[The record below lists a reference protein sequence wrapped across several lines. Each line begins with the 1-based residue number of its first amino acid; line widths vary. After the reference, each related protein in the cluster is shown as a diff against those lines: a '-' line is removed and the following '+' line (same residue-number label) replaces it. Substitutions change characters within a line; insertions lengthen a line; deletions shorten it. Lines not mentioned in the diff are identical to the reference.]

1 MLSLDH
7 VSKMYGNHVGV
18 KDLSF
23 SAKSGSIVGILGSN
37 GSGKTTTFRM
47 LLGLIEKTSGTIT
60 YDGKELDL
68 HNQRLFGYLPEERSM
83 LRDLKV
89 KDQIIYLA
97 KLKKMTMSE
106 INESLDYWLEYLKIE
121 QYRNRRIIE
130 LSKGNQQKT
139 QLICALIHDPKIY
152 IFDEP
157 LNGLDLDNVDLFKE
171 LCLKLKKAGKII
183 LISSHQYNNIE
194 ELCDSV
200 VYLYQGDC
208 LFKGQLNRLKQKK
221 AVRYITI
228 DHSSIEDWEDEAGV
242 ISIKGDSQR
251 LVIETSNEE
260 SAQRLVKRCLKLGI
274 HSFRCEMISL
284 QRLIKE
290 ALDERTR

>member
-1 MLSLDH
+1 MLSLEH
-7 VSKMYGNHVGV
+7 VEKMYGDHVGV

-23 SAKSGSIVGILGSN
+23 SVKEGSIVGILGSN
-37 GSGKTTTFRM
+37 GSGKTTTFRL
-47 LLGLIEKTSGTIT
+47 LLGLIEKNSGTMNFK
-60 YDGKELDL
+60 GKEIDH

-97 KLKKMTMSE
+97 KLKKME
-106 INESLDYWLEYLKIE
+106 KKDIYEKLDYWLNYFHIE

-139 QLICALIHDPKIY
+139 QLICALIHEPEIY

-157 LNGLDLDNVDLFKE
+157 LNGLDLENVDLFKM
-171 LCLKLKKAGKII
+171 LCLKLKKEGKII

-194 ELCDSV
+194 DLCDSV
-200 VYLYQGDC
+200 VYLYQGVC
-208 LFKGQLNRLKQKK
+208 LFKGNLNQIKQK
-221 AVRYITI
+221 RQIRFLTI
-228 DHSSIEDWEDEAGV
+228 NNSSLYEWESESGILSIRGDNRQLV
-242 ISIKGDSQR
+242 IQTDSLASVQR
-251 LVIETSNEE
+251 LI
-260 SAQRLVKRCLKLGI
+260 KRCIKLNI
-274 HSFRCEMISL
+274 STFKCEMISL
-284 QRLIKE
+284 QLLIKE

>member
-7 VSKMYGNHVGV
+7 VSKMYGSHVGV

-23 SAKSGSIVGILGSN
+23 SAKEGSIVGILGSN

-47 LLGLIEKTSGTIT
+47 LLGLIEKTQGTIT
-60 YDGKELDL
+60 YEGKALDH

-97 KLKKMTMSE
+97 KLKKMSMSE
-106 INESLDYWLEYLKIE
+106 INESLDYWLKYLKIE

-157 LNGLDLDNVDLFKE
+157 LNGLDIDNVDLFKE
-171 LCLKLKKAGKII
+171 LCLKLKKDGKII

-208 LFKGQLNRLKQKK
+208 LFKGQLNHLKQKK
-221 AVRYITI
+221 EVRYLTI
-228 DHSSIEDWEDEAGV
+228 YNASVYDWEDETGV
-242 ISIKGDSQR
+242 LSIKGDQHK
-251 LVIETSNEE
+251 LVIQTDHAE
-260 SAQRLVKRCLKLGI
+260 SANRLIKRCLKLGI
-274 HSFRCEMISL
+274 NQFKCEMVSL
-284 QRLIKE
+284 QMLIKE
-290 ALDERTR
+290 ALDERIS